1 MVTMVQLVKDADRLI
16 LGQSL
21 TMYLREFFKQAPERC
36 QNDPLLDCCCLN
48 NFPGAS
54 AVNPATLLP
63 DPDLEVLLHDCSGIL
78 VQVHSIRSDLWGTL
92 LPEAA
97 VIWHTE
103 AESTWG
109 QQSPP
114 KRK

>member
-21 TMYLREFFKQAPERC
+21 TMHLREFFKQAPEQC

-78 VQVHSIRSDLWGTL
+78 VQVHSIRSDLWSTL
-92 LPEAA
+92 LPGAA

-103 AESTWG
+103 EESTWG